1 MTDQEYE
8 AVLQIQTNLENR
20 IANIKLLYQ
29 KKIEN
34 QVNKAIE
41 AKQNN
46 QPVKISDSKITG
58 KKLPIV
64 DAINKQFKWVKHWEK
79 SADYTPK
86 PKIELNITKSLF
98 KAPKAVP
105 EEKDV
110 SPGSSQLPPLS
121 MFKPLGTIAPM
132 PRFGRPAYEN
142 GFEEDNTPKMQEFR
156 KVFEETCLR
165 EVPGEYKYND
175 WQDDKRSLE
184 DFRKSF
190 EFEGEDRP
198 IKICPLGFNREIMN
212 RLKCIKEEK
221 EKKEANG
228 SVILVDLE
236 EKNTWTISKK
246 DLTGELVLW
255 IVDQNC
261 GFVHLD
267 KDSLNRLGYGDLR
280 RDLEKGV
287 FVHLSDFDLS
297 KRHVKLREKTSK
309 TVPFVIGQQVKL
321 DVAKIPKRVVAG
333 QNHEGIN
340 VKPMSKE
347 GYFIEKRVAKRFAE
361 GGEVVVNKLETDLN
375 NNEVGP
381 NGELGPGNVGLP
393 NDSQMSVN

>member
-1 MTDQEYE
+1 MGLISRVSSNLQKHHVTPPRSKTMTDQEYE

-64 DAINKQFKWVKHWEK
+64 DAI
-79 SADYTPK
+79 
-86 PKIELNITKSLF
+86 TKNLF

-175 WQDDKRSLE
+175 WQDGKRSLE

-280 RDLEKGV
+280 WDLEKGV

-321 DVAKIPKRVVAG
+321 DVAKIPKRVVKG
-333 QNHEGIN
+333 QEYEGIN